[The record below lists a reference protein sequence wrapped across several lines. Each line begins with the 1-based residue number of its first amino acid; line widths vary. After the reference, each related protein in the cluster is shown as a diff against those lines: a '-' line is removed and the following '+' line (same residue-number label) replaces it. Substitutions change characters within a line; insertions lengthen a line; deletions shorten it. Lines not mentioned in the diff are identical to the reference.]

1 MNKKKTQE
9 FPKGFR
15 WLIIAIIFEMRDFHN
30 VLVKNRISDEF
41 IIWIQSKIMSKTY
54 VLLLLRS

>member
-15 WLIIAIIFEMRDFHN
+15 WLIIAIIFEMLDFHN
-30 VLVKNRISDEF
+30 ILVKNRISD
-41 IIWIQSKIMSKTY
+41 
-54 VLLLLRS
+54 